1 MTPGLGRSP
10 GEGNGYPL
18 QCSGMEMSMDCTV
31 VGLQREKERKKSMYR
46 VLLVEKY
53 ICDGLKETRLYQS
66 ILAAG
71 CHKMYKPWESHQAI
85 KNNRFSVR

>member
-1 MTPGLGRSP
+1 
-10 GEGNGYPL
+10 
-18 QCSGMEMSMDCTV
+18 MDCTV
-31 VGLQREKERKKSMYR
+31 VGLQREKEREKSMYK

-53 ICDGLKETRLYQS
+53 ICDGLKETGLYQS

-85 KNNRFSVR
+85 KNNRFSVK